1 MNYFW
6 MCFLSVFWLVL
17 DYVGNI
23 NPKSKN
29 ANKHHNTEPSKYEV
43 ECSSIMPKLI
53 VCLVGM
59 PGAGKSTIANGLA
72 SQGYDMVNM
81 GDSIRAEATKRQI
94 EPTSKNLGKIMV
106 EMRSHYGPGAV
117 AHLIK
122 PQVISAQSDIV
133 IVDGIRSSDEIR
145 VLQECGVVKVLA
157 IHASQDTRFTFLKKR
172 KRSDDPD
179 SQEML
184 QKRDQRE
191 MGIGISDPIALAD
204 ESISNNNLDK
214 NTLISTAAD
223 TIQRWRQL

>member
-1 MNYFW
+1 M
-6 MCFLSVFWLVL
+6 
-17 DYVGNI
+17 
-23 NPKSKN
+23 
-29 ANKHHNTEPSKYEV
+29 
-43 ECSSIMPKLI
+43 
-53 VCLVGM
+53 GM

-117 AHLIK
+117 ARLIK

-133 IVDGIRSSDEIR
+133 IVDGIRSSDEIK

-172 KRSDDPD
+172 RRSDDPD

-214 NTLISTAAD
+214 NMLISTAAD

>member
-1 MNYFW
+1 M
-6 MCFLSVFWLVL
+6 
-17 DYVGNI
+17 
-23 NPKSKN
+23 
-29 ANKHHNTEPSKYEV
+29 T
-43 ECSSIMPKLI
+43 KLI

-81 GDSIRAEATKRQI
+81 GDSIRAEAAKRQV
-94 EPTSKNLGKIMV
+94 EPNSKNLGKIMV
-106 EMRSHYGPGAV
+106 EMRSQYGSGAV

-133 IVDGIRSSDEIR
+133 IVDGIRSSDEIK

-157 IHASQDTRFTFLKKR
+157 VHASQDTRFIFLKKR

-214 NTLISTAAD
+214 NTLISTAVD
-223 TIQRWRQL
+223 TIQRWRQV